1 MTEQDQ
7 PRQHTNVNNAILSAK
22 ESTYTVTTRD
32 SSVIHIIK
40 VGIPKLLYFFIFIFM
55 ALVVWLRI

>member
-7 PRQHTNVNNAILSAK
+7 PRQHTNVNNAIISAK

-40 VGIPKLLYFFIFIFM
+40 VGIPKLL
-55 ALVVWLRI
+55 